1 MRMIRIREFNEAWH
15 PDMYGTLKREK
26 TPNMFSTKKHR
37 SIVALHGIELFDKD
51 EKVILSAGFF

>member
-1 MRMIRIREFNEAWH
+1 
-15 PDMYGTLKREK
+15 MYGDLKREK

-51 EKVILSAGFF
+51 EKVIRLSIETFNLL